1 MVLVPAGGARRRD
14 APAGTPATPA
24 AALCGRLFRLI
35 SSENGVENIRWHTNV
50 FADAERCCTSTRGSS
65 FVNLSKITL
74 FEHNVTSTSAK
85 LRTKLLL
92 PFCTLILEHD
102 NLLLR

>member
-50 FADAERCCTSTRGSS
+50 FTDAGGATDRVSIRGL
-65 FVNLSKITL
+65 VLKIYL
-74 FEHNVTSTSAK
+74 
-85 LRTKLLL
+85 KLLYL
-92 PFCTLILEHD
+92 SM
-102 NLLLR
+102 